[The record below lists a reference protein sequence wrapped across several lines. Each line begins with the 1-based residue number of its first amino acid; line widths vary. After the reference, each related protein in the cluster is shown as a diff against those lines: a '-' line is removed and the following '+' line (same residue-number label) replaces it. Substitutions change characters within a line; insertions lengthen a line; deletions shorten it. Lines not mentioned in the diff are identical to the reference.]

1 MTDNQPPMAA
11 DEVARLSASLDE
23 ELMDILSDL
32 GHVLELTGQ
41 PPEPPAETAPPPLEG
56 PDEVVLPDEFELP
69 EGDAPPPAPE
79 PQAAPPAG
87 PPRLADDFESAAA
100 DISPAADH
108 DHLFDL
114 ELTSDGGMEIEIVEV
129 EPGPPLEDDFDAP
142 LPDFK
147 PDDWDDQSDSE
158 DRPEP
163 VPDEADQLTV
173 KVGDLSVREFSRLI
187 EKAVARGV
195 RQALRKESGEAD
207 DF

>member
-1 MTDNQPPMAA
+1 MTDKQPPMAA
-11 DEVARLSASLDE
+11 DDVARLSASLDE

-41 PPEPPAETAPPPLEG
+41 SPEPQAEGTPPPLEG

-69 EGDAPPPAPE
+69 MAATMPPDPE
-79 PQAAPPAG
+79 PPAG
-87 PPRLADDFESAAA
+87 TPRLADDFETAAA

-114 ELTSDGGMEIEIVEV
+114 ELTAGGEMEVEIVEV
-129 EPGPPLEDDFDAP
+129 EPGRPLEDDFDAP

-147 PDDWDDQSDSE
+147 PNDWDDQAEADADQSVEE
-158 DRPEP
+158 D
-163 VPDEADQLTV
+163 DQLTV

-195 RQALRKESGEAD
+195 RQALRKESGEPD
-207 DF
+207 EF